1 MKSTFVIE
9 TPRIPRGRATTI
21 KIHSIP
27 HPPFA
32 PRLIPFISPL
42 RDSGGCVYMCVCL
55 HTTWAYYLHR
65 WNGSM
70 EGEEG
75 EGGGS
80 EENWGRRFL
89 GPRRFISPENWNRS
103 DARVKTSLQSFTKV
117 LTVVG
122 VCVCR
127 STRTRFM
134 TGNRLGRDEFLCK
147 KIRQHGTRGFFLF
160 KSEIF
165 KIWLNGVK
173 IRSKDFYVKIE
184 QWTNGNF

>member
-27 HPPFA
+27 PPPFA
-32 PRLIPFISPL
+32 PRLIPFISPP
-42 RDSGGCVYMCVCL
+42 RDSKECVCVCVCL
-55 HTTWAYYLHR
+55 HTTWAYYLDR

-75 EGGGS
+75 EGGGN

-103 DARVKTSLQSFTKV
+103 DARVKTSLQSSTEV

-134 TGNRLGRDEFLCK
+134 TGNRLGR
-147 KIRQHGTRGFFLF
+147 GW
-160 KSEIF
+160 IF
-165 KIWLNGVK
+165 A
-173 IRSKDFYVKIE
+173 
-184 QWTNGNF
+184 